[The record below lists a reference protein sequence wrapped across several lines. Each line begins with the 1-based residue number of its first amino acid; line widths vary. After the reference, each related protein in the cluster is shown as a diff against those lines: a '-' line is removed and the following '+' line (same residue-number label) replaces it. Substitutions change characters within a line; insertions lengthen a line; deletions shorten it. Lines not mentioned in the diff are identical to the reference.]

1 MLLMKNIS
9 KIIIIFY
16 LLTINLRTLAAE
28 LVVETSVEKKNIFK
42 TLTRKSLTKLE
53 TVEFLSKYIIII
65 DDRKNDGLVVYY
77 FDGKIYKIYKD
88 LELIS
93 EGKWDFTMN
102 GYLKI
107 FDNKNKE
114 IWKIQPSKENTI
126 NIKRKSNLI
135 GKLYEF
141 SYKDKTDFYLSLEQK
156 KLNPLQ

>member
-1 MLLMKNIS
+1 MLHMKNIF

-53 TVEFLSKYIIII
+53 TIEFLSKYIIII
-65 DDRKNDGLVVYY
+65 DDRKNDGLVAYY

-93 EGKWDFTMN
+93 EDKWDFTMN

>member
-1 MLLMKNIS
+1 M
-9 KIIIIFY
+9 
-16 LLTINLRTLAAE
+16 LTINLRTLAAE
-28 LVVETSVEKKNIFK
+28 LVVETNVEKKNIFK

-65 DDRKNDGLVVYY
+65 DDRKNRGLVTYY
-77 FDGKIYKIYKD
+77 FDGKIYRIYKD

-102 GYLKI
+102 GYLKM
-107 FDNKNKE
+107 FNNKNKE

>member
-1 MLLMKNIS
+1 MKNIV

-16 LLTINLRTLAAE
+16 LLTIDLRTLAAE
-28 LVVETSVEKKNIFK
+28 LVVETNVKKKDIFK

-53 TVEFLSKYIIII
+53 TIEFLSKYIIII
-65 DDRKNDGLVVYY
+65 DDKKSDGLVTYY
-77 FDGKIYKIYKD
+77 FDGMIYRRYKN

-93 EGKWDFTMN
+93 EGKWEFTMN
-102 GYLKI
+102 GYLKV
-107 FDNKNKE
+107 FNNENKE

-141 SYKDKTDFYLSLEQK
+141 SYKDKTDFYLSLEEK
-156 KLNPLQ
+156 KLNSLQ